1 MRGLTVF
8 LALRNLRRQLRRSLS
23 ALLTIAIGVTALL
36 LAEGYSAGMFSAFRE
51 STIRAQYG
59 HLQLTAPGFHE
70 RGRSNLHAH
79 LMPAPS
85 ASLQAALPDDAVVA
99 PRYLFV
105 GLASA
110 GDTTLPFSGLGLD
123 PAVDAQGGSALR
135 LVSGERLAADAADGV
150 LVGQGLAR
158 RLGIQ
163 AGETIVLLVT
173 TADEQLNARE
183 TTVTGVVASS
193 SASIDDALL
202 IAPTGVAREL
212 MRSEGSHQYLIYLSD
227 GDELEAVQARLAA
240 AARAEGFELR
250 DWWSLAE
257 FYRRAEQLFRQQ
269 LTVVVAIVTA
279 ILLLSISNT
288 MMMTVLER
296 TREIGTVMALGARP
310 SRVLRGFVL
319 EGAMLGL
326 LGVLL
331 GTTLAWVLSLGLDA
345 LALQMPPPP
354 GFSVGYTASI
364 ELRPPL
370 LLRVAFLSWGAT
382 VLACLWPAWRASRL
396 EIVDALR
403 VVR

>member
-36 LAEGYSAGMFSAFRE
+36 LAEGYSAGMFSAFRD

-70 RGRSNLHAH
+70 RGRSNLNAH
-79 LMPAPS
+79 LMPEPS
-85 ASLQAALPDDAVVA
+85 PALQAAVPATATLA

-123 PAVDAQGGSALR
+123 PAGDAQGGSALR
-135 LVSGERLAADAADGV
+135 LVRGERLAPDAEDGV
-150 LVGQGLAR
+150 LLGQGLAR
-158 RLGIQ
+158 RLAVD
-163 AGETIVLLVT
+163 AGDSIVLLVT
-173 TADEQLNARE
+173 TAEEQLNARE
-183 TTVTGVVASS
+183 TVVRGVVAAS

-202 IAPTGVAREL
+202 IAPVGFAREL

-227 GDELEAVQARLAA
+227 EAELEAVQARLGSLAE
-240 AARAEGFELR
+240 AEGYELR

-310 SRVLRGFVL
+310 SRVLWGFVF
-319 EGAMLGL
+319 EGALLGL

-331 GTTLAWVLSLGLDA
+331 GTLFAGALSLGLDA
-345 LALQMPPPP
+345 LALQMPAPP

-364 ELRPPL
+364 ELGLPL
-370 LLRVAFLSWGAT
+370 VLRVALLSWVAT
-382 VLACLWPAWRASRL
+382 VLACVWPAWRASRL